1 MHAVTQAIHFLIT
14 SIFDMFL
21 MLVLLRFIFQFIKAD
36 FYNPISQVF
45 VKLTNP
51 VLIPL
56 RRYIPSIKGI
66 DTAGIVLLLSLCLI
80 KLIISC
86 FIQFHVFPSLGGL
99 VIWAIGDL
107 ITLTLNVFFWAIVIQ
122 AVMSWVSPAPGHPV
136 YTILYQLT
144 APLMQPARRFIKPIS
159 GIDISPIVVLL
170 CLQVLIMMVA
180 SPIRQLGMSWS
191 A

>member
-36 FYNPISQVF
+36 FYNPISQVI

-51 VLIPL
+51 ALIPL

-107 ITLTLNVFFWAIVIQ
+107 ITLT
-122 AVMSWVSPAPGHPV
+122 
-136 YTILYQLT
+136 
-144 APLMQPARRFIKPIS
+144 
-159 GIDISPIVVLL
+159 
-170 CLQVLIMMVA
+170 
-180 SPIRQLGMSWS
+180 
-191 A
+191 

>member
-14 SIFDMFL
+14 SIFDMFI
-21 MLVLLRFIFQFIKAD
+21 MLVLLRFIFQYIKAD
-36 FYNPISQVF
+36 FYNPISQVI

-51 VLIPL
+51 LLLPL
-56 RRYIPSIKGI
+56 RRYIPSIKGT
-66 DTAGIVLLLSLCLI
+66 DTAGIVLLLGLCFI

-86 FIQFHVFPSLGGL
+86 LIKFHVFPSLGGL
-99 VIWAIGDL
+99 IVWAIGDL

-122 AVMSWVSPAPGHPV
+122 AIMSWVSPVPGHPIHA
-136 YTILYQLT
+136 ILYQLT
-144 APLMQPARRFIKPIS
+144 APLLQPARKLIKPIS

-170 CLQVLIMMVA
+170 FLQVLIMVIA
-180 SPIRQLGMSWS
+180 SPIRQLGMMWS